1 MNISVA
7 DALFLTSGLI
17 VFGGAL
23 VVFGVALHLGYT
35 KGDAL
40 SEHFQNS
47 SPLITV
53 SARIDTGL
61 RGKTRLVYSISSVVT
76 FPRFFLKR
84 GMVTAEDLDNFP
96 HDLKRKLVVL
106 QWTLLGVL
114 SGMVLLGLIVMSG
127 ILR

>member
-1 MNISVA
+1 MNIGIA
-7 DALFLTSGLI
+7 DALFLASGLI
-17 VFGGAL
+17 IFGGAL

-35 KGDAL
+35 KGDIL

-53 SARIDTGL
+53 PVRIDKGL

-84 GMVTAEDLDNFP
+84 GMVTAEDIDKFP
-96 HDLKRKLVVL
+96 HGLRRKLVVL
-106 QWTLLGVL
+106 QWTHLGLLASML
-114 SGMVLLGLIVMSG
+114 LLGLIAMSG
-127 ILR
+127 ILT

>member
-1 MNISVA
+1 MSVSVA
-7 DALFLTSGLI
+7 DALFLASGLV

-35 KGDAL
+35 KGDVM

-53 SARIDTGL
+53 AVRIDKGL
-61 RGKTRLVYSISSVVT
+61 RGKTRMVYSISSVVT

-84 GMVTAEDLDNFP
+84 GLVTAEDIDNFP
-96 HDLKRKLVVL
+96 HDLRRKLVVL
-106 QWTLLGVL
+106 QWTLLGVVA
-114 SGMVLLGLIVMSG
+114 GMVLLGLIVMSG
-127 ILR
+127 IYR

>member
-1 MNISVA
+1 MSISVA
-7 DALFLTSGLI
+7 DALFLASGLI

-35 KGDAL
+35 KGDVL

-53 SARIDTGL
+53 SARVHAGL

-76 FPRFFLKR
+76 FPRFFLKY
-84 GMVTAEDLDNFP
+84 GIVTYVDLHNF
-96 HDLKRKLVVL
+96 HYDLRRKLVAL

-114 SGMVLLGLIVMSG
+114 AGMVLLGLIAMSG

>member
-1 MNISVA
+1 MSISVA
-7 DALFLTSGLI
+7 DALFLASGLI

-35 KGDAL
+35 KGDVM

-53 SARIDTGL
+53 AVRIDKGL
-61 RGKTRLVYSISSVVT
+61 RGKTRMVYSISSVVT
-76 FPRFFLKR
+76 FPRFFLKY
-84 GMVTAEDLDNFP
+84 GIVTAEDLNNFP
-96 HDLKRKLVVL
+96 HDLRRKLVAL

-114 SGMVLLGLIVMSG
+114 AGMVLLGLIAMSG

>member
-7 DALFLTSGLI
+7 DALFLASGLI

-53 SARIDTGL
+53 SARIDAGL

-76 FPRFFLKR
+76 FPQFFLKH

-96 HDLKRKLVVL
+96 HDLRQKLVVL

>member
-1 MNISVA
+1 MSISVA
-7 DALFLTSGLI
+7 DTLFLASGLV

-35 KGDAL
+35 KGDVM

-53 SARIDTGL
+53 SVRIDKGL

-76 FPRFFLKR
+76 FPRFFLKC
-84 GMVTAEDLDNFP
+84 GLVTAEDIDNFP
-96 HDLKRKLVVL
+96 HDLRRKLVLL
-106 QWTLLGVL
+106 QWILLGVVA
-114 SGMVLLGLIVMSG
+114 GMVLLGLIVMSG
-127 ILR
+127 IFR

>member
-1 MNISVA
+1 MSVSVA
-7 DALFLTSGLI
+7 DALFLASGLI

-35 KGDAL
+35 KGDVL

-53 SARIDTGL
+53 SARIHTGL

-76 FPRFFLKR
+76 FPRFFLKY
-84 GMVTAEDLDNFP
+84 GMVTAEDIDNFP
-96 HDLKRKLVVL
+96 HDLRRKLVVL

-114 SGMVLLGLIVMSG
+114 VGMVLLGLIAMSG